1 MTALIALSL
10 IFLFSDVIYRA
21 KLEET
26 FTRVSERHGR
36 NDFYEHKMMMMM
48 TGNWDNK
55 RLSPPSTSPGKKTY
69 SALDTSNAR
78 VVTETKE
85 TVEGQKSTLD
95 YYTMETGISL
105 RRVGHFLA
113 FGTF

>member
-1 MTALIALSL
+1 MAYLLSAVKKSSSRNIL
-10 IFLFSDVIYRA
+10 LVIWNLVSRGKYCDTQFLQ
-21 KLEET
+21 
-26 FTRVSERHGR
+26 
-36 NDFYEHKMMMMM
+36 
-48 TGNWDNK
+48 

-85 TVEGQKSTLD
+85 TVEGQKYTLD

-105 RRVGHFLA
+105 RRVVHFLA